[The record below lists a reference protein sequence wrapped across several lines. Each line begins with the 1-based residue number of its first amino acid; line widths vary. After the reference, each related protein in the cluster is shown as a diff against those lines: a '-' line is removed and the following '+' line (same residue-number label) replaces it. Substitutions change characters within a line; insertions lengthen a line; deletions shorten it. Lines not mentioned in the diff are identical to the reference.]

1 MFFSLLRIELFKIF
15 KRPRTF
21 IAFGA
26 IAIIV
31 FLVQFALKTNG
42 TEFIDLFVSSQ
53 NETFIIPKEKML
65 NGFFI
70 CVTILHTILVHVP
83 LLVALIS
90 GDMISGESSGG
101 TLRLLCAKPVRRSTI
116 VLAKFSASVVYLAL
130 MLVWMALLSL
140 FLSMVIFGTNDLFV
154 FKATSMYQMEAGDV
168 LWRFVLGFL
177 FAMLALTVVVALSL
191 MLSAWSENSIGPIVA
206 TVCIVIIFTIIQQLE
221 VPVFKDTVTPWL
233 FTTHMLGWKGFFYID
248 ADAEGSAIRG
258 SIENPG
264 SIAVSALILLAYI
277 FIFLAIAV
285 RRLQRKDILA

>member
-1 MFFSLLRIELFKIF
+1 MFFSLLRIELFKVF

-53 NETFIIPKEKML
+53 NDTFIIPKEKML

-130 MLVWMALLSL
+130 MLIWMALLSL

-168 LWRFVLGFL
+168 LWRFFLGFI
-177 FAMLALTVVVALSL
+177 FATLALTVVVALSL

-248 ADAEGSAIRG
+248 ADAEGNAIRG

-264 SIAVSALILLAYI
+264 SITISALILLAYI